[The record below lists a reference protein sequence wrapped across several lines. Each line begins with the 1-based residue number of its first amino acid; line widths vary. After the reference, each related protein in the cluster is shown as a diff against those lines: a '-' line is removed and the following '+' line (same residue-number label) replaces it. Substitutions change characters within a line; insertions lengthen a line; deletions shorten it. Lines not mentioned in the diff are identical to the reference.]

1 MKFTR
6 AAALVELDGEV
17 LVLKLSNSAWLKVF
31 DIAAQENGGELV
43 AASAV
48 NQRVLDELNK

>member
-17 LVLKLSNSAWLKVF
+17 LVLKLSKPAWLKVL

-43 AASAV
+43 AASAA
-48 NQRVLDELNK
+48 NQRVLDELE